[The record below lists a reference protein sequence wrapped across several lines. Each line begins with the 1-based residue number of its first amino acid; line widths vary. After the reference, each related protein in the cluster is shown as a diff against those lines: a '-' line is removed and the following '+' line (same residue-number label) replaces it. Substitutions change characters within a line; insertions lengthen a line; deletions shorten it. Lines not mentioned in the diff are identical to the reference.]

1 DKAAQLAAAEKA
13 LSEKYAAIIKLAD
26 SQFNSGDYTTAKT
39 SYTDALSLKA
49 EEAYPKTQIQKID
62 ALLASQQAEAE
73 KAAQLAA
80 AEKAL
85 SEKYAA
91 IIKLADSQFS
101 SGDYT
106 TAKTSYTD
114 ALSLKAEEAYPKTQI
129 QKIDA
134 LLASQQA
141 EADKAAQLAAA
152 EKALSEKYAAI
163 IKLADSQFSSGD
175 YTTAKTSYTDA
186 LSLKAEEAYPKTQI
200 QKIDALLAS
209 QQAEAEK
216 AAQLAAA

>member
-1 DKAAQLAAAEKA
+1 
-13 LSEKYAAIIKLAD
+13 
-26 SQFNSGDYTTAKT
+26 
-39 SYTDALSLKA
+39 SLKA

-163 IKLADSQFSSGD
+163 IKLADSQFNSG
-175 YTTAKTSYTDA
+175 
-186 LSLKAEEAYPKTQI
+186 
-200 QKIDALLAS
+200 
-209 QQAEAEK
+209 
-216 AAQLAAA
+216 